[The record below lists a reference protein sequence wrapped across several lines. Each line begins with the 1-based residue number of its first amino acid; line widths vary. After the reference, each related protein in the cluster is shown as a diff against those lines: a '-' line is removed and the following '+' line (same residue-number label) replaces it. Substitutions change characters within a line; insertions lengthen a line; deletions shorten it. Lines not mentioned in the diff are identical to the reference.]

1 MNLDDRSAYKSNPLL
16 KQRGVQI
23 DFTRE
28 QVQEVIKCS
37 QNPEYFLENY
47 IKDVPEDKRAPVLV
61 FSGKDLTDV
70 QEELLNE
77 RVVGLVKKDDVSMD
91 NLSKMIQSIV
101 QSSS

>member
-37 QNPEYFLENY
+37 QNP
-47 IKDVPEDKRAPVLV
+47 
-61 FSGKDLTDV
+61 
-70 QEELLNE
+70 
-77 RVVGLVKKDDVSMD
+77 
-91 NLSKMIQSIV
+91 
-101 QSSS
+101 